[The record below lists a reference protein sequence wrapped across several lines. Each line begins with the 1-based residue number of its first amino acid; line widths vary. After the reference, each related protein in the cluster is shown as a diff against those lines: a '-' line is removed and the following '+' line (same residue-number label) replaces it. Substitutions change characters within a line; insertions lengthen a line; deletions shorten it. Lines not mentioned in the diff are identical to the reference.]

1 MLLRL
6 ASLAFATLSLV
17 AAPAAAQGA
26 YGVTPVGEQAL
37 EVPGLDRVRVDEHLD
52 ATIPRNL
59 TFRDLSGRTV
69 RLSDLVNGQKPVVLT
84 FAYHSCPTLC
94 SMVMDAVVRGLREIN
109 WTIGEEYEVIT
120 VSIDPHEDLAKAR
133 NKRRSLLEAYGR
145 RQAANGWH
153 FLVGDQDEI
162 RALTDA
168 VGYRYFYDS
177 AQHQYAHPAAI
188 TILTPN
194 GRIAR
199 YLYGLEFNPSDI
211 RLGLL
216 EASEGRSISSTEH
229 FLLYCY
235 AYDPSIKSY
244 SLMARRVMMAGGVL
258 IILAL
263 AAFLGTLWRREL
275 KRARSGAVEARRF
288 SPEASQVGT

>member
-1 MLLRL
+1 MNLQI
-6 ASLAFATLSLV
+6 AV
-17 AAPAAAQGA
+17 PAASVTAICLVFGISRAA
-26 YGVTPVGEQAL
+26 YYAAGKRVERAARPKQPTPA
-37 EVPGLDRVRVDEHLD
+37 GLPSVEH
-52 ATIPRNL
+52 PKER
-59 TFRDLSGRTV
+59 
-69 RLSDLVNGQKPVVLT
+69 
-84 FAYHSCPTLC
+84 
-94 SMVMDAVVRGLREIN
+94 
-109 WTIGEEYEVIT
+109 
-120 VSIDPHEDLAKAR
+120 
-133 NKRRSLLEAYGR
+133 
-145 RQAANGWH
+145 
-153 FLVGDQDEI
+153 I